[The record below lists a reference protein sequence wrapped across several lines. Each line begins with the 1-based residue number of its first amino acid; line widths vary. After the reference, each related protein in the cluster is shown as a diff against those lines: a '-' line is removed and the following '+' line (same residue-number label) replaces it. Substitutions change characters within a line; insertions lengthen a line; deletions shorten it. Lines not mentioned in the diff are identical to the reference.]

1 MRHFSLLAIL
11 VLLMPAVSGLG
22 GLFDLF
28 TDGSSNCNRPMITD
42 ATQAFTG
49 RFQTGSD
56 FLFPNHLKKKLLFPL
71 TRSHVTDGEHRP
83 AFF

>member
-42 ATQAFTG
+42 ATFTG

-56 FLFPNHLKKKLLFPL
+56 FLPPTTFKKN
-71 TRSHVTDGEHRP
+71 
-83 AFF
+83 FFFR

>member
-28 TDGSSNCNRPMITD
+28 TDGSSYCNRPMITD
-42 ATQAFTG
+42 ATQGFFTG
-49 RFQTGSD
+49 RFKTGSD
-56 FLFPNHLKKKLLFPL
+56 FLPPTTLKKTSFSVNSKPC
-71 TRSHVTDGEHRP
+71 H
-83 AFF
+83 